1 MLRNR
6 RQLRYHWDEWRASND
21 NKRSGVAGNF
31 GFFKAKINSGDTPA
45 FQVATL
51 SYANSEDAHAIPE
64 NSVFPED
71 EIPQGTFW
79 NYELRPTIFKRNET
93 SFPAAPN
100 IRTNPA
106 GEDPSI
112 MGDQFTYGNG
122 SLRLDIKYAEIA
134 YGLDYIRNYQSN
146 ARLYG

>member
-1 MLRNR
+1 M
-6 RQLRYHWDEWRASND
+6 RYHWNEWRANTTAR
-21 NKRSGVAGNF
+21 KSGVAGNF
-31 GFFKAKINSGDTPA
+31 GFFKARINSGDNPA

-51 SYANSEDAHAIPE
+51 SHANSESAHAIGV
-64 NSVFPED
+64 NSVSPED

-79 NYELRPTIFKRNET
+79 NYELRSTIFKRNET
-93 SFPAAPN
+93 RFPAAPN

-112 MGDQFTYGNG
+112 MGDQFTYGSGALALN
-122 SLRLDIKYAEIA
+122 IKYAEIA